1 MNDHRVAPR
10 AGDRVAALTEA
21 LAALGAERADQPAGA
36 ILVVPRAALHD
47 AARTAREHG
56 FDLLLDVF
64 AIDWLTYPQ
73 HRGPR
78 FSVSYHLHALAAN
91 ERCLLRVHLDDETPL
106 ATVTD
111 LWPAA
116 GFMERE
122 VYDLFGVAFEG
133 HPDLRKL
140 VTPEDFEGHPL
151 RKDFPLG
158 ESPTLFNDGRFLDPA
173 AFRAGMIGASSGR
186 TGWVGGA
193 RRGVV
198 SEAIV
203 ATEATGTEGG
213 GEA

>member
-1 MNDHRVAPR
+1 MSAAGIPAPRVGARVADLAR
-10 AGDRVAALTEA
+10 ALEP
-21 LAALGAERADQPAGA
+21 LGGAREDAPAGA
-36 ILVVPRAALHD
+36 FFVVPLGAVHEAA
-47 AARTAREHG
+47 AVARELG

-64 AIDWLTYPQ
+64 AIDWLTYPG

-78 FSVSYHLHALAAN
+78 FSVSYHVHALDAN
-91 ERCLLRVHLDDETPL
+91 ERCWLRVHVEDDVAVP
-106 ATVTD
+106 TVTD

-122 VYDLFGVAFEG
+122 VYDLYGIAFEG

-151 RKDFPLG
+151 RKDFPIG
-158 ESPTLFNDGRFLDPA
+158 ESPTLFNEGRFLDPA

-193 RRGVV
+193 RRGVT
-198 SEAIV
+198 SEAL
-203 ATEATGTEGG
+203 ATTTDG